1 MLTIQVLTDN
11 GLVPVDLEPA
21 GVHGWLLFWFVVLV
35 SICALSLAALC
46 LIGLGAAVRKIRRR

>member
-21 GVHGWLLFWFVVLV
+21 GQGRDDRAAMYAELF
-35 SICALSLAALC
+35 
-46 LIGLGAAVRKIRRR
+46 GEE